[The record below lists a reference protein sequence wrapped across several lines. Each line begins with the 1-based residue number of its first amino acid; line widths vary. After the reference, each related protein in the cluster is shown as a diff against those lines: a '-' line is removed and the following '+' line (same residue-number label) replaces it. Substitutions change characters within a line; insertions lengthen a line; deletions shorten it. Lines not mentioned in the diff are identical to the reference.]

1 MACTLYTGWR
11 ADQTDST
18 YELQPQKCESVRF
31 GGKKRTNP
39 GRRERETRRRMKFSS
54 NNGLQTREYDSGN
67 SEKTARPG
75 QGRRDW
81 KAQRKQ
87 LVCSQKKR
95 IIKIGKIM

>member
-1 MACTLYTGWR
+1 MACTQYTGWR

-18 YELQPQKCESVRF
+18 NELQTQKCESVRS

-39 GRRERETRRRMKFSS
+39 GRRERETHRRMKFSS
-54 NNGLQTREYDSGN
+54 NNGLQPRECDSVN

-87 LVCSQKKR
+87 LVCRHKKR
-95 IIKIGKIM
+95 IIEIGKIM